1 MDSNKKTDNTTRNK
15 LLSFVTSLL
24 LFVFIFVI
32 LVVFFLI
39 SVFRVRS
46 RDGYEWVDFLML
58 SCEEILTKENIIR
71 GVVFVVIVLAIG
83 YFRIK
88 NDNQDK

>member
-1 MDSNKKTDNTTRNK
+1 VDSNKKTNNTTRNK

-24 LFVFIFVI
+24 LFVLIFVT

>member
-1 MDSNKKTDNTTRNK
+1 MDSNKKTNNTTRNK

-24 LFVFIFVI
+24 LFVLIFVT